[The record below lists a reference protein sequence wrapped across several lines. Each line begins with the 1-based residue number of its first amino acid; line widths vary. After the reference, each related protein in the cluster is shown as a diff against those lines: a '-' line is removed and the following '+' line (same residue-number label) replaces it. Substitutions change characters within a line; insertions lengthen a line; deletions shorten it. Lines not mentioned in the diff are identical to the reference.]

1 MKRSERR
8 VPYYR
13 YDHIIKLMVK
23 YPILQVAMLLICTA
37 IGVFGFILPSIRDY
51 VPIARE
57 DALTYTGYFEA
68 YDSMDAKIRFSDGA
82 RYSFDPHTVPK
93 ALEDALEA
101 TEKGTELSLAVNP
114 RANVVIEVMRGTE
127 ELLNFETSQ
136 ITIQKYH
143 RGYIWIGALLT
154 GGGIIFVVLLNLL
167 IRTKKRAKK
176 KEADRILENID
187 ERAKVCT
194 LEIKGKNFSSEE
206 FAKFIEK
213 QGVEGINHIQFII
226 GGSLGLHERVLR
238 KSQMA
243 ISFSAMTFPH
253 QMMRV
258 ILLEQIYRAFRILNG
273 EPYHK

>member
-1 MKRSERR
+1 MSRISIICVGKIKEKYWNEAIAEYTKRLG
-8 VPYYR
+8 R
-13 YDHIIKLMVK
+13 YVKLDIIELADEKTPDDAPPAL
-23 YPILQVAMLLICTA
+23 
-37 IGVFGFILPSIRDY
+37 
-51 VPIARE
+51 RE
-57 DALTYTGYFEA
+57 
-68 YDSMDAKIRFSDGA
+68 
-82 RYSFDPHTVPK
+82 
-93 ALEDALEA
+93 
-101 TEKGTELSLAVNP
+101 
-114 RANVVIEVMRGTE
+114 
-127 ELLNFETSQ
+127 Q
-136 ITIQKYH
+136 I
-143 RGYIWIGALLT
+143 
-154 GGGIIFVVLLNLL
+154 
-167 IRTKKRAKK
+167 KK

-187 ERAKVCT
+187 ERAKICT

-226 GGSLGLHERVLR
+226 GGSLGLHESVLR